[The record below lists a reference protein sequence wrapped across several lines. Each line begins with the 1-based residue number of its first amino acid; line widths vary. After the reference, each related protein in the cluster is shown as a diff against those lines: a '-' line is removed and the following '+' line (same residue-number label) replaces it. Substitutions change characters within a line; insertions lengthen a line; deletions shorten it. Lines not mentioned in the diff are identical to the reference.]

1 MEEAREAAR
10 GVGAVAGLTR
20 GATRA
25 PPGAQAVEKPPYWDE
40 ATRTLA
46 RVDPVLRRLVRA
58 YPGVHL
64 VRRSDAFTALA
75 RAICGQQISVKAA
88 EAVWRRFVAAVAP
101 LEAKAAFP
109 ALAPTD
115 VLALP
120 SSRLRASGLSER
132 KAAYVH
138 DLARHF
144 AEGRLEPRG
153 WRDLPDEALIA
164 ALCDVKGIGRWTAEM
179 FLIFHELRPDVLP
192 EDDIGLQRAVAL
204 HYHRGRRVA
213 PSTIRRRAEGWR
225 PWRSVAT
232 WYLWRSLD
240 PVPVEY

>member
-1 MEEAREAAR
+1 
-10 GVGAVAGLTR
+10 
-20 GATRA
+20 
-25 PPGAQAVEKPPYWDE
+25 
-40 ATRTLA
+40 
-46 RVDPVLRRLVRA
+46 VLRRLVRA

-64 VRRSDAFTALA
+64 ARRSDAFTALA

-88 EAVWRRFVAAVAP
+88 EAVWRRVVATAAP
-101 LEAKAAFP
+101 PQADDAFP
-109 ALAPTD
+109 ALAPAAI
-115 VLALP
+115 VALGHDA
-120 SSRLRASGLSER
+120 LRACGLSAR
-132 KAAYVH
+132 KALYVH

-144 AEGRLEPRG
+144 AEGRLDPSSFRA
-153 WRDLPDEALIA
+153 LPDEALIA
-164 ALCDVKGIGRWTAEM
+164 ALCGVKGIGRWTAEM

-192 EDDIGLQRAVAL
+192 EDDIGLQRAVAV

-213 PSTIRRRAEGWR
+213 PATLRRRAEGWR

>member
-1 MEEAREAAR
+1 LRT
-10 GVGAVAGLTR
+10 VADK
-20 GATRA
+20 
-25 PPGAQAVEKPPYWDE
+25 PGYWDE
-40 ATRTLA
+40 ATRSLA

-58 YPGVHL
+58 YPGLHL
-64 VRRSDAFTALA
+64 TRRSDAFTALA
-75 RAICGQQISVKAA
+75 RAICGQQISVRAA

-101 LEAKAAFP
+101 REASAPFP
-109 ALAPTD
+109 ALAPAD
-115 VLALP
+115 VAAFEPAAL
-120 SSRLRASGLSER
+120 RTCGLSAR
-132 KAAYVH
+132 KALYVH

-144 AEGRLEPRG
+144 AAGRLDPRG
-153 WRDLPDEALIA
+153 WRDLSDEALIA
-164 ALCDVKGIGRWTAEM
+164 ALCQVKGIGRWTAEM

-192 EDDIGLQRAVAL
+192 EDDIGLQRAVAV

-213 PSTIRRRAEGWR
+213 LSTLRRRGETWR

>member
-1 MEEAREAAR
+1 MD
-10 GVGAVAGLTR
+10 
-20 GATRA
+20 
-25 PPGAQAVEKPPYWDE
+25 KPPYWDE
-40 ATRTLA
+40 ATRALA
-46 RVDPVLRRLVRA
+46 RADPVLRRLVRA
-58 YPGVHL
+58 YPGIHL
-64 VRRSDAFTALA
+64 ARRSDAFTALA

-101 LEAKAAFP
+101 HEARAAFP
-109 ALAPTD
+109 ALAPA
-115 VLALP
+115 VVAVVAP
-120 SSRLRASGLSER
+120 AELRACGLSER
-132 KAAYVH
+132 KAAYLL
-138 DLARHF
+138 DLAQHF
-144 AEGRLEPRG
+144 ATGRLDPQQ

-192 EDDIGLQRAVAL
+192 LDDIGLQRAVAL

-213 PSTIRRRAEGWR
+213 PATIRRRGEGWR